1 MPREEIVRRIFPF
14 TSRFV
19 PMNIV
24 EDVVSAIYDAGFR
37 VVSQEAAI
45 RPSSRI
51 PTDCTDAECRELS
64 TRMPGDC
71 SRCLNRKPKETA

>member
-24 EDVVSAIYDAGFR
+24 EDVVSAIHDAGLR
-37 VVSQEAAI
+37 VVAQDTAI
-45 RPSSRI
+45 LPSSI
-51 PTDCTDAECRELS
+51 PPDCTDTECRELS

-71 SRCLNRKPKETA
+71 SRCLNRKPKET